1 MADTLDKRVA
11 LIGIIVEDRDSASAI
26 NTLLS
31 EFGDYIIGRMGVP
44 YAEKEI
50 SVISVILD
58 APNDVISSLSGKLG
72 ALRGVST
79 KTVFS
84 KK

>member
-11 LIGIIVEDRDSASAI
+11 LVGIIVEDRDSASAI